1 MKKELEEECVKQH
14 IDMLKQTIN
23 TRRTMIKKKESPFLV
38 YDDAN
43 NLYGFAMWK
52 KLPIGHFVWIE
63 KDDISEFDVEYP
75 INICVIH
82 SDLAFL
88 PERMEINKC
97 TKLVCNTQNK
107 ENYVVHIAALKQTLN
122 HGLKL
127 TKVHRIAQFD
137 QEDWLNDI
145 LIWILN

>member
-1 MKKELEEECVKQH
+1 
-14 IDMLKQTIN
+14 
-23 TRRTMIKKKESPFLV
+23 MIKKKESPFLV

-63 KDDISEFDVEYP
+63 KDDISEFDEEFIKSYDEDSDQGYALEVNVEYP